1 MEMKQKVLLA
11 IGIYALSFIFSYN
24 FYQSDIDKYQD
35 ALLGKVFLFIPN
47 ENDFV
52 IHKQREQQ
60 LASILK
66 EKRRSFDD
74 AKNSEQPQYVINQS
88 SFAYLQANNNY
99 KFHINNPPIQ
109 YNPPKQ
115 RIQELLA
122 DAKEKQKSIMINSF
136 AITTAFVAGLLL
148 YIDFKIKR
156 QPK

>member
-35 ALLGKVFLFIPN
+35 AMLGKVFLFIPN
-47 ENDFV
+47 ENDFLL
-52 IHKQREQQ
+52 HKQKADELVAKAVEKKKNYEYAINTNQQ
-60 LASILK
+60 
-66 EKRRSFDD
+66 
-74 AKNSEQPQYVINQS
+74 QS
-88 SFAYLQANNNY
+88 VLDRLRFFSLQADAIY
-99 KFHINNPPIQ
+99 KTHMANKPIQ